1 MEGKQVVNP
10 YLPNWEYIPDGEP
23 YVFNNRV
30 YVYGS
35 HDFFNGYAFCLGDY
49 VTWSAP
55 VNDLGDWTYEG
66 VIFKRTDDPHNADN
80 RGCLYAPD
88 MTVGPDGRYY
98 LFYALDND
106 CVISVAVSD
115 TPNGKFEFYGNV
127 HYEDGTV
134 LGRKEGDEQQFDP
147 GVITIGDTTYMYT
160 GFCGQGVSNSVIMR
174 GIVAI
179 AGIASA
185 SVVPDTYAQTVKD
198 IYAVEQENIPVSKL
212 GEWLNEQ
219 HFNRLKKLLEKN
231 GYEHILSK
239 YQRNDIQDW
248 YDGEISRRLQQLRE
262 HLGTNKEAFYRDEL
276 NTFRST
282 FHKPVIYATWN
293 WSRTVED
300 ALHHAGF
307 KDFEEQAKALE
318 AYRQMD
324 F

>member
-1 MEGKQVVNP
+1 MTEHIAEATVGEVAETKADAAGPKVALYEVPKKQAFNP

-55 VNDLGDWTYEG
+55 VDDLGNWTYEG

-115 TPNGKFEFYGNV
+115 SPSGKFEFIGNV

-160 GFCGQGVSNSVIMR
+160 GFCGQGDASRHGCMVTVLDKDMLTIKRAPEFVIPSTQHSKGTEYEGHAFFEAPSIRERNGIFYLIYSSQVMHELCYGYSDNPLGPFKYGGVIVSNCDI
-174 GIVAI
+174 GID
-179 AGIASA
+179 SYK
-185 SVVPDTYAQTVKD
+185 PAQ
-198 IYAVEQENIPVSKL
+198 
-212 GEWLNEQ
+212 
-219 HFNRLKKLLEKN
+219 
-231 GYEHILSK
+231 
-239 YQRNDIQDW
+239 
-248 YDGEISRRLQQLRE
+248 
-262 HLGTNKEAFYRDEL
+262 
-276 NTFRST
+276 
-282 FHKPVIYATWN
+282 KPA
-293 WSRTVED
+293 
-300 ALHHAGF
+300 
-307 KDFEEQAKALE
+307 
-318 AYRQMD
+318 
-324 F
+324 